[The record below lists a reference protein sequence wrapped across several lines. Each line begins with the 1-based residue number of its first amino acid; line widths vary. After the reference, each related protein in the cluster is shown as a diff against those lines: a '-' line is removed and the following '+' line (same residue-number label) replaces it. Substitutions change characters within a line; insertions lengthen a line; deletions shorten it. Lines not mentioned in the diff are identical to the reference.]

1 MSGIFSTIS
10 DVKRNGEIYPG
21 YLLIPFPLISRKH
34 DLLNSPESTATF
46 PTNSSP
52 CQGINCHCQFS
63 QGESEWKLP
72 AKVTPLSYKS
82 DRGRVLNISRGN
94 FSFPFSTYL
103 STDAST
109 FSKVKNH
116 LERAPLSFEIFNSHL
131 SSVRL
136 LD

>member
-52 CQGINCHCQFS
+52 CQGINCHCQFGGS
-63 QGESEWKLP
+63 RNGNSPRKLP
-72 AKVTPLSYKS
+72 PLVINQIEAGS
-82 DRGRVLNISRGN
+82 
-94 FSFPFSTYL
+94 
-103 STDAST
+103 
-109 FSKVKNH
+109 
-116 LERAPLSFEIFNSHL
+116 
-131 SSVRL
+131 
-136 LD
+136 